1 MSKEQEKYL
10 NLLSKQYKNKAET
23 ITEIIN
29 LEAILNLPKGTEHF
43 LSDLHGEYDAF
54 EQVFRNG
61 SGVIKR
67 KIHHL
72 FNDRLTSK
80 EINTLATLIYYPRP
94 KMSLILRELNDTEKN
109 EWYRLTILR
118 LIELTNFVSSKYTR
132 SKVRKQMPSDF
143 IYIIE
148 ELLYQN
154 NAQIEKDDYY
164 NEIITS
170 LIHLNAAQDLIHA
183 FSKLIRRLVVDHL
196 HIVGDVFDRGPAP
209 DKIIGRLKENHS
221 LDFQWGNHDMIWM
234 GAASGSAVCLANV
247 LRISARYL
255 NLDTVEESY
264 GISLRSL
271 AIFADEVYAND
282 PATAFQPKTQEH
294 AEETTT
300 ELQQITRMHKAIAI
314 IQFKLEGE
322 IIQRHP
328 EFNMENRRLLDKI
341 DYAAGTISIAGKDY
355 LLTDTH
361 FPTINPKSPYTL
373 TPEESEVIHRLVS
386 GFVNSE
392 KLQEHVAFLYSK
404 GSMYLRYNGNLI
416 YHGCIPLD
424 DDGSF
429 EKLLIAG
436 KTYSGRSLLDQF
448 DRFAREAYSQP
459 DGSEIKKN
467 ALDYVWYLWTGE
479 TSPLFGKKAMTT
491 FERYFIEDKTTH
503 YEKKNAYYQLRNNVS
518 TVDKILVEFD
528 LNPDIGHIVNGHTPI
543 KEGKGETPI
552 KADGKMLVID
562 GGFSKAYHNVTSI
575 AGYTLIYNA
584 YGLQLVRHQPF
595 TSTEDAISN
604 ETDIV
609 STRRIIETETSRKM
623 VKDTD
628 IGFKLTAQITDL
640 KALLL
645 AYRSGIIKEKN
656 V

>member
-80 EINTLATLIYYPRP
+80 EINTLSTLIYYPRP

-300 ELQQITRMHKAIAI
+300 ELQQIARMHKAIAI